1 MLGYWSRDLHL
12 LNKVVVC
19 SKHFI
24 LILKMHFF
32 TEKRLKITNR
42 HSAQKVH
49 CMKVSKYGNFFSP
62 YFPVLG
68 LNTEI
73 YGVNLRIQFDYRK
86 IRKKKS
92 VFGPFSRSGEQKMV
106 QKVSKE
112 GCKKVLY
119 FTDTNVC
126 KSSILLFH
134 FFVIWLSVKYKDFL
148 IITKLSQIFHV
159 LIFFL

>member
-1 MLGYWSRDLHL
+1 
-12 LNKVVVC
+12 
-19 SKHFI
+19 
-24 LILKMHFF
+24 
-32 TEKRLKITNR
+32 
-42 HSAQKVH
+42 
-49 CMKVSKYGNFFSP
+49 MKVSKYGNFFSP

-134 FFVIWLSVKYKDFL
+134 FFVI
-148 IITKLSQIFHV
+148 
-159 LIFFL
+159 